1 MIAVNL
7 VDVADS
13 DANYGILICDN
24 DDLTVNIIQ
33 SKISEIKSKL
43 SKDEDEWV
51 IDDGISKLP
60 IEWRV
65 FLQYPVKRIIVW
77 FWRA

>member
-24 DDLTVNIIQ
+24 DALTVNIIQ

-43 SKDEDEWV
+43 SKDEDDWV
-51 IDDGISKLP
+51 IEDVISKLP

-65 FLQYPVKRIIVW
+65 FLQYPVKRIIV
-77 FWRA
+77 